1 MRNSILAV
9 GLMMALSGCITS
21 TTETRENDVIAAKA
35 ENLYS
40 YQEKKLENDATII
53 VTRDSGALGTGTAFG
68 FYIDGKLAGK
78 FYKQERAEFHVV
90 SGRYI
95 LGYGI
100 DGGWLKNG
108 PRKEIET
115 ILYPGERK
123 YFRLSMDQNSNMDIF
138 PVSRK

>member
-1 MRNSILAV
+1 MQKGILAV
-9 GLMMALSGCITS
+9 GLTMALSGCITS
-21 TTETRENDVIAAKA
+21 TTETGERDVIAAKS
-35 ENLYS
+35 ENLYAF
-40 YQEKKLENDATII
+40 QERKSENDATIV

-78 FYKQERAEFHVV
+78 FYRQERAEFHVA

-100 DGGWLKNG
+100 ESGLLKKG

-115 ILYPGERK
+115 ILSPGEKK
-123 YFRLSMDQNSNMDIF
+123 YFRLSMDQDSNMNIS
-138 PVSRK
+138 PVSAK